1 MQPTDQL
8 RHMLFALHN
17 HEPDAF
23 EDELQEIVLAI
34 KESKFYDNCP
44 DLSKAELIEV
54 LDSVLDTLSAELIQE
69 RALRSTIRKIIIDDL
84 G

>member
-1 MQPTDQL
+1 MKPTDQL

-34 KESKFYDNCP
+34 KENKFYEISKNELLGKPDNP
-44 DLSKAELIEV
+44 GETINMVFLKDP
-54 LDSVLDTLSAELIQE
+54 SVLEKNGLI
-69 RALRSTIRKIIIDDL
+69 
-84 G
+84 